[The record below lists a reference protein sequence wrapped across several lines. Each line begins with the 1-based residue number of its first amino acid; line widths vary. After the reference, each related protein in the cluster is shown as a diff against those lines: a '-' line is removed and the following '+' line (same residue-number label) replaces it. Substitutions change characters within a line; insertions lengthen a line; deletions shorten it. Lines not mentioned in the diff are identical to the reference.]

1 MCSVPSENQ
10 YRGGGG
16 GGVLSTVG
24 SVKYGGGYH
33 EYHGG
38 YLDSNPRLVQ
48 DQYKSYAL

>member
-1 MCSVPSENQ
+1 MCSVLSGNQ
-10 YRGGGG
+10 YRGE
-16 GGVLSTVG
+16 GVLSTVG

-48 DQYKSYAL
+48 DQYKSYVL